1 MKVRLHGFIRDLP
14 PGPTSFP
21 HLSVDM
27 GLRLRDNPLG
37 TLMGYYE
44 EYGPVFTLRFLGL
57 EMVFLIGVEANQMLL
72 VSDYRDFSWEH
83 GLLGELIPFIG
94 HGLLTTDDEAHDRA
108 RKLLA
113 PAFYPAR
120 IKSYG
125 ERMVERAQAA
135 IDALTVGD
143 EVEIH
148 GWTREVAI
156 QIAGD
161 VLLGMSTSEHRAAFF
176 AEHFEQG
183 LSYYG
188 GYIWQTL
195 LMRGPGSAHSRMRK
209 HIDQLD
215 KVIEEEINHRRR
227 WPPGNHRA
235 ILDLLVHA
243 EGDDGE
249 RLSHKEIRDQIFTL
263 LFAGHDTTAAT
274 VAWLL
279 ALIGRSPS
287 TYRKLQDEIDDRL
300 GDRPPEIDDLFGGMP
315 YLDQVIKE
323 TLRLYPPAWLGPD
336 VPQRLSDLRPRG
348 AGPDQRGL
356 LLLAHPSPPRDL
368 RGPGSFL
375 PGAVHRRGFPSP
387 APRGLCPLRPG
398 APDLYRRPV
407 RRDGDQDPG
416 QSFDATFSPGV
427 DAGTA
432 IPGPHGPNHQSPG
445 GGPTQTPASVALRHL
460 R

>member
-323 TLRLYPPAWLGPD
+323 TLRLYPPAWLGPRMSRKD
-336 VPQRLSDLRPRG
+336 FQIYGHEVPAQTNVAYCSWLTHRLPEIYEDPEAFYPERFTDEAFRALPPGAYVPFGRGPRTCIGARFGEMEIKILVSLLMQHFRLELMPGQQFPVRTVPTISPREGVRLKLRPR
-348 AGPDQRGL
+348 
-356 LLLAHPSPPRDL
+356 
-368 RGPGSFL
+368 
-375 PGAVHRRGFPSP
+375 
-387 APRGLCPLRPG
+387 
-398 APDLYRRPV
+398 
-407 RRDGDQDPG
+407 
-416 QSFDATFSPGV
+416 
-427 DAGTA
+427 
-432 IPGPHGPNHQSPG
+432 
-445 GGPTQTPASVALRHL
+445 
-460 R
+460 